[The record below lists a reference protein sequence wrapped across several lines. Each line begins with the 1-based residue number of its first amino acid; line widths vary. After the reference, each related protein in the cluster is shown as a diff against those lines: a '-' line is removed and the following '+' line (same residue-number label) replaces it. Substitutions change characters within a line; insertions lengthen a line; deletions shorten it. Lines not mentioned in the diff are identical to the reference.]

1 MHLSALSQTF
11 STDYLSTLNWKKYFV
26 VYFGF
31 SIDLTLVHP
40 VISLTTVQYGQ
51 VPVRGGQYRTVN
63 LGTNI
68 KYICVYL
75 LGLSRYFART
85 EYWTD
90 GKLIPPSGK
99 FCERGRCLNHRM
111 LYKKYVMALL
121 QDNIFTAAGV
131 RKYLPNKKIF
141 TWTTPILES
150 ELKAR
155 WPTDKTLTSLDLI
168 QETCHEKTFIQLL
181 FETFMSSSDPVYWVV
196 APAPHR
202 RNSLPELRLIYWH
215 NWYIKSNQ
223 QCS

>member
-11 STDYLSTLNWKKYFV
+11 STDYLSTLNWKEYFV

-31 SIDLTLVHP
+31 CIDLTLVHS
-40 VISLTTVQYGQ
+40 VIRLATVQYGQ
-51 VPVRGGQYRTVN
+51 VPVRGWQHWTVN
-63 LGTNI
+63 LKTNR
-68 KYICVYL
+68 KYICVHL
-75 LGLSRYFART
+75 RSSRYFAWADC
-85 EYWTD
+85 WTD

-99 FCERGRCLNHRM
+99 VCEQAECINHRM

-168 QETCHEKTFIQLL
+168 QETFVGKH
-181 FETFMSSSDPVYWVV
+181 
-196 APAPHR
+196 
-202 RNSLPELRLIYWH
+202 
-215 NWYIKSNQ
+215 
-223 QCS
+223 